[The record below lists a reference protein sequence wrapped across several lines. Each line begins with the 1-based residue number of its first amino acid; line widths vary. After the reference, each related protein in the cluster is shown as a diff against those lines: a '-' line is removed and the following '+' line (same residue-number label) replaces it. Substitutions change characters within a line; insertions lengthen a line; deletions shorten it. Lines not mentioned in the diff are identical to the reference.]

1 MQTQLLIIRY
11 ILLITFFIIPTLSF
25 SQNFQYIK
33 SGGANNMLDSSIKE
47 EIRNMVTDSQ
57 RNLYFISPIGKD
69 GTTLDGSIPF
79 SAYELSPNNPDY
91 ILVSY
96 TCDGTYRWHKVF
108 GGGDSDYLADVA
120 VDSQDNVYV
129 LGGLGQCR
137 NAGPSYPYYSIP
149 RIGDNDGVDFTSAS
163 TQDLCQ
169 RSFRAKFNS
178 NGDFQWLHYLQAP
191 TTSAL
196 ANSGFLRNTYM
207 VNDVLH
213 CIAILPPGTYE
224 GGAINNTTTSVPFLY
239 YLLKYDTSGNL
250 ISATPFDLQM
260 SGYASAELRW
270 YRNPYNGLFYVR
282 YLNTSSNSITL
293 TAGGNSLDYS
303 LSKIICFNDLGQYQW
318 HREPSG
324 TQISFSSI
332 DFDPNNNVYIAG
344 ATNSFF
350 AVSFLGWSAPANTG
364 ATTYIMKCNPNITS
378 YSWATNFS
386 LPTSPVGY
394 AQVSRVLFY
403 DTFENELILGS
414 DLATNT
420 MYWDPLT
427 ITGTG
432 ANNSSDPLLARF
444 NPNTG
449 ACLSL
454 QRIVG
459 SNGFQDTF
467 THIEQDAAGDLI
479 LGGFMGY
486 DLTDSNGISSFS
498 NGGNSDFFIAKY
510 ATQACQPLS
519 TENFEASNLQL
530 FPNPV
535 RTVFTVTVKENTNYQ
550 FYTLT
555 GVLIEDGNLSETE
568 NTISIAHLP
577 SGCYVLKL
585 KSETGKT
592 KSIKV
597 IKE

>member
-1 MQTQLLIIRY
+1 MQTQLLIIKY
-11 ILLITFFIIPTLSF
+11 IVLITFFIVPILSF

-79 SAYELSPNNPDY
+79 SVYELSPNNPDY

-196 ANSGFLRNTYM
+196 ANSGFLRNAYM

-260 SGYASAELRW
+260 SGYTSAELRW
-270 YRNPYNGLFYVR
+270 YRNPHNGNYYVVQGN
-282 YLNTSSNSITL
+282 NTNSITM
-293 TAGGNSLDYS
+293 TAGGISLNAA
-303 LSKIICFNDLGQYQW
+303 LPKILCFNETGQYQW

-324 TQISFSSI
+324 NQVSFTSI
-332 DFDPNNNVYIAG
+332 NFDPNNNIYVAGIANNFT
-344 ATNSFF
+344 AH
-350 AVSFLGWSAPANTG
+350 SFLGWNLPGSNTG
-364 ATTYIMKCNPNITS
+364 VASFIMKCNPDATS
-378 YSWATNFS
+378 YSWVTHHNILASTGGLAIQYTPS
-386 LPTSPVGY
+386 VLYY
-394 AQVSRVLFY
+394 AGSIA
-403 DTFENELILGS
+403 NNPLI
-414 DLATNT
+414 
-420 MYWDPLT
+420 W
-427 ITGTG
+427 GTQSIAGPG
-432 ANNSSDPLLARF
+432 ANNSFDPLLARF
-444 NPNTG
+444 DPATG

-519 TENFEASNLQL
+519 TENFEGLNLQL

-535 RTVFTVTVKENTNYQ
+535 RTEFTVTVKENTNYQ